1 MPCAL
6 RGDWLKEKNKIK
18 GLTFKLHYDIIFI
31 EQKKKEVSCMKKIK
45 WSNVLLLIGFILM
58 IWVGVSFID
67 VNIHNDIASD
77 SYGQYADWNFF
88 EIFLFERS

>member
-1 MPCAL
+1 
-6 RGDWLKEKNKIK
+6 
-18 GLTFKLHYDIIFI
+18 
-31 EQKKKEVSCMKKIK
+31 MKKIK
-45 WSNVLLLIGFILM
+45 WSNVLLLIGFILI

-67 VNIHNDIASD
+67 VNIHNDITSD

>member
-31 EQKKKEVSCMKKIK
+31 EQKKRKCPV
-45 WSNVLLLIGFILM
+45 
-58 IWVGVSFID
+58 
-67 VNIHNDIASD
+67 
-77 SYGQYADWNFF
+77 
-88 EIFLFERS
+88 